1 MQILHDK
8 GNLIPADWQSRLPN
22 NSSPFYSTMG
32 FTVRKGNPKNIHDWN
47 DTVRSDVKLI
57 FPNPKP
63 RVTPDT
69 PTAAWGAADKADGGD
84 KAKTE
89 QFMTQ
94 FLKNVEVFDTGGRG
108 ATTTFA
114 ERGLGD
120 VLISFE
126 SEVNNIRK
134 QYEAQ
139 GFEVVIPKTNILAW
153 SSR

>member
-1 MQILHDK
+1 M
-8 GNLIPADWQSRLPN
+8 
-22 NSSPFYSTMG
+22 
-32 FTVRKGNPKNIHDWN
+32 
-47 DTVRSDVKLI
+47 RSDVKLI
-57 FPNPKP
+57 FPNPKTSGNA
-63 RVTPDT
+63 RYTYL
-69 PTAAWGAADKADGGD
+69 AAWGAADKADGGD

-114 ERGLGD
+114 ERGTGD

-139 GFEVVIPKTNILAW
+139 GFEVVIPKPTFWRNSRWRGLIKTCRPTVRKKPPKPTLTGSTARRRKP
-153 SSR
+153 SSPTITTA

>member
-1 MQILHDK
+1 M
-8 GNLIPADWQSRLPN
+8 
-22 NSSPFYSTMG
+22 
-32 FTVRKGNPKNIHDWN
+32 RKGNPKNIHDWN
-47 DTVRSDVKLI
+47 DLVRSDVKLI
-57 FPNPKP
+57 FPNPKTSGNA
-63 RVTPDT
+63 RYTYL
-69 PTAAWGAADKADGGD
+69 AAWGAADKADGGD
-84 KAKTE
+84 KGKTE

-139 GFEVVIPKTNILAW
+139 GFGANNLPSAQRLYADAGGDNNIFLW
-153 SSR
+153 SRVGR